1 MGGMT
6 KDCKRQWASALDIDA
21 DYDDC
26 WHYRQHW
33 RPDLPLLTR
42 LQYLDFHTYLPDDI
56 LTKVD
61 RASMAHSLELRVPFL
76 KRELIE
82 FAFSLPEHIR
92 YDGGRLKGILKHA
105 YRDILPA
112 SILNRS
118 KKGFSVPPSHL
129 AAYGGRLRETILTR
143 NHNIRTDA
151 NCLPFRL
158 DDPVAQGQQHSGHAD
173 VPGLRQHRA

>member
-129 AAYGGRLRETILTR
+129 AESQHPNRCELLTFQTR
-143 NHNIRTDA
+143 RSRRARPTA
-151 NCLPFRL
+151 FRSCRCAR
-158 DDPVAQGQQHSGHAD
+158 PSPASGMKSHSSHAPD
-173 VPGLRQHRA
+173 